1 MTKNSFMLKFIS
13 FLLKKGKNR
22 LELRINTGIYVQIG

>member
-1 MTKNSFMLKFIS
+1 MLKFIS

-22 LELRINTGIYVQIG
+22 LDLRINTGIYDKIG